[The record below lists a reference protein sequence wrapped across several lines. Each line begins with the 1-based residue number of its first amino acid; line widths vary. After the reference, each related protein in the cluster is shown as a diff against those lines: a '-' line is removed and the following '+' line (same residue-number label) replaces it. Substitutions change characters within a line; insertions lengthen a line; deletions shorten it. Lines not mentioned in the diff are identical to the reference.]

1 MMNLLMQLE
10 YKRQEYRMK
19 LMSKFAHSGHDY
31 FGLAALVLL
40 ASFSTSIFPPAALF
54 IVPSSLVTAAE
65 LAFLGVILLF
75 SIVAAPVGLVLF

>member
-31 FGLAALVLL
+31 FGLAAAVLL
-40 ASFSTSIFPPAALF
+40 LSLSSSIFPPAALV
-54 IVPSSLVTAAE
+54 IVPSSLVTVAE
-65 LAFLGVILLF
+65 LVFIGLALLF
-75 SIVAAPVGLVLF
+75 TIVAAPVGLFLL

>member
-19 LMSKFAHSGHDY
+19 LMSKFAHSGRDY
-31 FGLAALVLL
+31 FGLAAVVLL
-40 ASFSTSIFPPAALF
+40 LSFSTSVFPPAALF
-54 IVPSSLVTAAE
+54 IVPPSLVTAAE
-65 LAFLGVILLF
+65 LTFMGVILLF

>member
-31 FGLAALVLL
+31 FGLAAAVLL
-40 ASFSTSIFPPAALF
+40 LSLSTSIFPPAALV
-54 IVPSSLVTAAE
+54 IVPSSLLTVAE

-75 SIVAAPVGLVLF
+75 SIVAAPVGLLLF

>member
-31 FGLAALVLL
+31 FGLAAVVLL
-40 ASFSTSIFPPAALF
+40 LSFSTVACPPYAVLAGPIYLQN
-54 IVPSSLVTAAE
+54 AAE
-65 LAFLGVILLF
+65 LALLGVVLLVT
-75 SIVAAPVGLVLF
+75 IVAAPVGLILL

>member
-31 FGLAALVLL
+31 FGLAAVVLL
-40 ASFSTSIFPPAALF
+40 LSLSSCIFPPAALAV
-54 IVPSSLVTAAE
+54 VPSSLVTVAE
-65 LAFLGVILLF
+65 LTFIGVAMLV
-75 SIVAAPVGLVLF
+75 SIVAAPLSLIFF